1 MDFIATTPLLLESFA
16 YASSGNFFIQILIN
30 AAALLIAGFFLDGIQ
45 IKGMTTAALVAL
57 AIAFLNATIG
67 QYLTEITGFYR
78 GILHFIVD
86 AVVILIASALFDGFK
101 VKGFLWAFILAI
113 ALTFINTFL
122 YRVFAGL

>member
-1 MDFIATTPLLLESFA
+1 MDFIANTPLLLESFA

-45 IKGMTTAALVAL
+45 IKGITTAALVAL

-113 ALTFINTFL
+113 ALTFINAFL